1 MKPEEGSREGQKTRG
16 MRWALAA
23 SVIFGLAPGVV
34 LLRQM
39 MQDRLAPSGWLE
51 SASFTLCLP
60 GIFLTPLPHMG
71 LITFVMI
78 IPMNMLFYFGLTLA
92 LIWFIRLCAQ
102 NC

>member
-1 MKPEEGSREGQKTRG
+1 MKAEEGSREGQKIRG
-16 MRWALAA
+16 TRWALAA

-34 LLRQM
+34 FARQM
-39 MQDRLAPSGWLE
+39 MQSRLDPSGWLE

-71 LITFVMI
+71 LITLAMI
-78 IPMNMLFYFGLTLA
+78 IAMNMLFYFGLTLA

-102 NC
+102 NW

>member
-1 MKPEEGSREGQKTRG
+1 MKPEEGSREGRKTRG
-16 MRWALAA
+16 TRWALAA
-23 SVIFGLAPGVV
+23 SAIFGLAPGVV
-34 LLRQM
+34 LARQM
-39 MQDRLAPSGWLE
+39 MQGRLAPSGWLE

-60 GIFLTPLPHMG
+60 GLFLTPLPHMG
-71 LITFVMI
+71 PIAFVMV

>member
-16 MRWALAA
+16 TRWALAA
-23 SVIFGLAPGVV
+23 SVVFGLAPGVV
-34 LLRQM
+34 LLRQT
-39 MQDRLAPSGWLE
+39 MQDRLLPSGWLE
-51 SASFTLCLP
+51 SASGTLCLP